1 MSEYHDA
8 MKTIR
13 TIESV
18 RSVLKD
24 VRAQGKSVGF
34 VPTMGYLH
42 EGHLSLV
49 KASLKKTDCT
59 VVSIFVNPTQFGPEE
74 DFKEYP
80 RDLERDNQLLEELNV
95 DILFYPDPAEMYP
108 PGFSTYVEVERLQ
121 DIWEGRSRPG
131 HFRGVCT
138 VVLKLFNI
146 VHPDIAF
153 FGQKDAQ
160 QAILLKKMVDDLN
173 SNFRIEVLPTVR
185 EEDGLAL
192 SSRNV
197 YLTSEQREAAT
208 CLSRSLDEAARMI
221 RSGERRTAPILE
233 RMRGI
238 VEAEDLAKLDY
249 IAIVDTDF
257 LEPLD
262 EIEREA
268 LIALAVFFDRVRLI
282 DNIMVTVEE

>member
-1 MSEYHDA
+1 ME
-8 MKTIR
+8 TIKN
-13 TIESV
+13 IE
-18 RSVLKD
+18 RIKSVLKE
-24 VRAQGKSVGF
+24 VRNQGKSVGF

-49 KASLKKTDCT
+49 KASLKNTDCT
-59 VVSIFVNPTQFGPEE
+59 VVSIFVNPAQFGPEE

-80 RDLERDNQLLEELNV
+80 RDLERDSQLLEELEV
-95 DILFYPDPAEMYP
+95 DFLFYPDSAEMYP
-108 PGFSTYVEVERLQ
+108 PDFHTYVEIESLQ
-121 DIWEGRSRPG
+121 DLWEGRSRPG

-146 VHPDIAF
+146 VQPDLAY

-160 QAILLKKMVDDLN
+160 QAILLKKMVNDLN
-173 SNFRIEVLPTVR
+173 LDVGIEVIPTVR

-197 YLTSEQREAAT
+197 YLSPEQREAAV
-208 CLSRSLDEAARMI
+208 CLSRSLNKAARMI
-221 RSGERRTAPILE
+221 LSGERQTAPILE
-233 RMRGI
+233 RMREIIEG
-238 VEAEDLAKLDY
+238 EDLAKLDY
-249 IAIVDTDF
+249 IAIVDTES
-257 LEPLD
+257 LEPLT
-262 EIEREA
+262 EIKRGA